1 MKIRLV
7 VLEYPLEERIA
18 DPSERTIVSPRAIRR
33 IALVTPPY
41 HSGVVETAGSWPNAA
56 FVYLAGSLRAAGYE
70 PVIYD
75 AMTADHDAEAIARE
89 LERIRPD
96 MVVTTAYTSSY
107 PKAVELLRLAK
118 HTVPGVVT
126 GIGGVHAHFMYE
138 EVLSRDGDA
147 VDIVFR
153 GEGERTLPE
162 TVACLNAGDRLDKVP
177 GLAFRDESGSVV
189 ATATRPFIADL
200 DSLPTA
206 WDLVDWSLYRFYPM
220 PDTKLAIISTSRGCD
235 QACTFC
241 SQQAFWCRTWRSRS
255 AENVVQE
262 MEMLRDRFGV
272 GVVMFSDE
280 TPTLDPVRWRRL
292 LDLLIERDVG
302 LHLLMETRVDDIL
315 RDRELMPLYH
325 QAGVR
330 HIYVGVERTD
340 QATLDLFKK
349 NTEVSMGKEAIDL
362 INSHDMIS
370 ETSLVLGLPDDTHE
384 TIETTFQLAQHY
396 DPDLAFFL
404 TIAPWPYADM
414 YKDLEPYIVS
424 HDYEDYNLVA
434 PVVKPKAMTTDE
446 LMKEIIGCY
455 RRFYMGKLKRIP
467 TMSPFKR
474 EYFLVTMKLLMENSY
489 LRQYMGGLGEMP
501 AEVAALFSAR
511 KP

>member
-1 MKIRLV
+1 M
-7 VLEYPLEERIA
+7 
-18 DPSERTIVSPRAIRR
+18 SPRPTIRR
-33 IALVTPPY
+33 VALVTPPY

-56 FVYLAGSLRAAGYE
+56 FVYIAGALREAGFE

-75 AMTADHDAEAIARE
+75 AMTANHDSDAIARE

-96 MVVTTAYTSSY
+96 MVLTTAYTSSY
-107 PKAVELLRLAK
+107 PKAIELLRLAK
-118 HTVPGVVT
+118 QTLPGVVT

-138 EVLSRDGDA
+138 EVLQRDGDA
-147 VDIVFR
+147 VDLVFR
-153 GEGERTLPE
+153 GEGERTVPE
-162 TVACLNAGDRLDKVP
+162 AIACLNAGDDLAKVR
-177 GLAFRDESGSVV
+177 GLAFRAGDGVV
-189 ATATRPFIADL
+189 ATPVRAFIEDL

-206 WDLVDWSLYRFYPM
+206 WDLVDWNLYQFYPM
-220 PDTKLAIISTSRGCD
+220 PDTKLAVISTSRGCD

-255 AENVVQE
+255 PENVVAE

-280 TPTLDPVRWRRL
+280 TPTLDPNRWRRL
-292 LDLLIERDVG
+292 IDLLIERDVDM
-302 LHLLMETRVDDIL
+302 HVLMETRVDDVL
-315 RDRELMPLYH
+315 RDRDIMPLYH
-325 QAGVR
+325 EAGIR

-349 NTEVSMGKEAIDL
+349 NTKVSMGKEAIDL

-370 ETSLVLGLPDDTHE
+370 ETSLVLGLPDDTKE
-384 TIETTFQLAQHY
+384 TIEATFELAQHY

-414 YKDLEPYIVS
+414 YEDLKPYIVS
-424 HDYEDYNLVA
+424 YDYEDYNLVA

-446 LMKEIIGCY
+446 LMKEIIDCY

-467 TMSPFKR
+467 SMSPFKR
-474 EYFLVTMKLLMENSY
+474 DYFLVTMKLLMENSY
-489 LRQYMGGLGEMP
+489 LKQYMGGLGKMP
-501 AEVAALFSAR
+501 AEVAALVAGLKTGSGARAHSA
-511 KP
+511 